1 MSGKRLAK
9 VRKYA
14 LNLYYMHLQNGEML
28 ETIVE
33 NLVKFNGS
41 NREILLESID
51 LVKKAVEKSD
61 FADDLISK
69 YLKKDWTLDRLPMID
84 HLILRL
90 AVFELF
96 NGKDPIK
103 VIDDYVTLASDYS
116 EQKSPI
122 YINGILEKMKNDF
135 GLHKKND

>member
-28 ETIVE
+28 ENIVE
-33 NLVKFNGS
+33 NLVKYKGS
-41 NREILLESID
+41 NREILLESVD
-51 LVKKAVEKSD
+51 LVKKAVEKID

-69 YLKKDWTLDRLPMID
+69 YLKKNWTLERLPLID

-96 NGKDPIK
+96 HSNDPIK
-103 VIDDYVTLASDYS
+103 VIDDYVTLANNYS

-122 YINGILEKMKNDF
+122 YINGILEKMRNDF
-135 GLHKKND
+135 GLSKKND

>member
-14 LNLYYMHLQNGEML
+14 LNLYYMQLQNGEML
-28 ETIVE
+28 ENIVE
-33 NLVKFNGS
+33 NLVKYKGS
-41 NREILLESID
+41 NREILLESVD
-51 LVKKAVEKSD
+51 LVKKAVEKID

-69 YLKKDWTLDRLPMID
+69 YLKKGWTLERLPLID

-96 NGKDPIK
+96 HSNDPIK
-103 VIDDYVTLASDYS
+103 VIDDYVTLANNYS

-122 YINGILEKMKNDF
+122 YINGILEKMRNDF
-135 GLHKKND
+135 GLSKKND